1 MLTTPLGTPAS
12 VSSSARRYPSSGV
25 SGAGFTTIVQPASR
39 AGTSL
44 DMIVNC
50 GTFHGGIAATTP
62 TGSRR
67 TTTGEPST
75 PARSSSHGNSRAMPR
90 NASICIHG
98 AGDCARL
105 ANDVGEP
112 ISRVIRSAISASFP
126 AYSPE
131 NAWTTSIR
139 SCGDIRGHGPSSKAR
154 RAAATAASMSPV
166 DPSGTRATTCS
177 ECGETTS
184 STSVPA
190 GAAQPPSMKNAS
202 RS

>member
-1 MLTTPLGTPAS
+1 
-12 VSSSARRYPSSGV
+12 
-25 SGAGFTTIVQPASR
+25 
-39 AGTSL
+39 
-44 DMIVNC
+44 MIVNW

-62 TGSRR
+62 TGSWR
-67 TTTGEPST
+67 TITSPRD
-75 PARSSSHGNSRAMPR
+75 PARDSSQGNARAMAR
-90 NASICIHG
+90 NASICIQG
-98 AGDCARL
+98 AGDCARFE
-105 ANDVGEP
+105 NDVGEP

-131 NAWTTSIR
+131 KAWTTSIR

-184 STSVPA
+184 STSVPV

>member
-1 MLTTPLGTPAS
+1 
-12 VSSSARRYPSSGV
+12 
-25 SGAGFTTIVQPASR
+25 
-39 AGTSL
+39 
-44 DMIVNC
+44 MIVNC

-67 TTTGEPST
+67 TTTGAPST
-75 PARSSSHGNSRAMPR
+75 PARSSSHGNSRAIAR

-98 AGDCARL
+98 AGDCARFE
-105 ANDVGEP
+105 NDVGEP
-112 ISRVIRSAISASFP
+112 ISRVIRSAISASLP

-184 STSVPA
+184 RTSVPA

-202 RS
+202 RSWVVMGCSWGGRGRL